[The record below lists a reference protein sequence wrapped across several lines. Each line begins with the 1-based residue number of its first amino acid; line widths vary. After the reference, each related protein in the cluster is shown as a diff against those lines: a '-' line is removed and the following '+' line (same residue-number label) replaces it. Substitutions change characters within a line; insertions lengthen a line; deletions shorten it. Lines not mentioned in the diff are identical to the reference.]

1 MQPWR
6 NPFLIWNQSVVPCPI
21 LTVASWPTYRF
32 LRSQVRWSGIPI
44 SWRIFQQFVVIHTVK
59 GFGIVNKAEID
70 ISLEFSCIFD
80 DQVDVGNMIP
90 DSSAF
95 SKSSSNIWKFTV
107 HILLK
112 PDMENFEHYFAIL
125 WDECSC
131 AQDCCTQSPCPC
143 GRPLLTRTSSGDT
156 QTHKGRSDSVSV
168 GSSGVHK
175 VLFEPSEHLW
185 RVCGLFL
192 NVISPLLPSCWGFS
206 FALGCRVSFFGSG
219 QFSSVA
225 QSSTK
230 KLWSNIFLLTVVQ
243 QTVVNL
249 DF

>member
-1 MQPWR
+1 MAAVTICSDFGAQKNKIWHCFHCFPIYFPWSGGTGCHD
-6 NPFLIWNQSVVPCPI
+6 L
-21 LTVASWPTYRF
+21 RF
-32 LRSQVRWSGIPI
+32 LNVELWLGFNGDLLQEGLCHTQV
-44 SWRIFQQFVVIHTVK
+44 
-59 GFGIVNKAEID
+59 
-70 ISLEFSCIFD
+70 
-80 DQVDVGNMIP
+80 
-90 DSSAF
+90 
-95 SKSSSNIWKFTV
+95 
-107 HILLK
+107 
-112 PDMENFEHYFAIL
+112 
-125 WDECSC
+125 CS
-131 AQDCCTQSPCPC
+131 TQSPCPC